1 MAKILHLLLLGLAG
15 AAIVHIAVLLLV
27 PLYSDKNAWSH
38 MEILGDAYRF
48 HHLGEQAGVV
58 SNPDPLIAQAACR
71 FDLAD
76 GPVQIATRGTP
87 PFWSLS
93 IYAPNGD
100 NLYSLNDNVSNER
113 ALDLIIADPIGMA
126 GLRANGRQNDSR
138 TILVEQNIS
147 EGAVILRAFVP
158 DASWQ
163 TQVQR
168 FFENASC
175 TTFELL

>member
-1 MAKILHLLLLGLAG
+1 MARILHLLLLGLVG
-15 AAIVHIAVLLLV
+15 AAIVHIAILLLV
-27 PLYSDKNAWSH
+27 PRYSDKNAWSH
-38 MEILGDAYRF
+38 IEALGDAYRF
-48 HHLGEQAGVV
+48 YRLDQESGVL

-76 GPVQIATRGTP
+76 GPVQIATRGAP

-100 NLYSLNDNVSNER
+100 NLYSLNDNVSTEQ
-113 ALDLIIADPIGMA
+113 ALDLIIADSVGIA
-126 GLRANGRQNDSR
+126 GLRADGRQNDSR
-138 TILVEQNIS
+138 TILVEQNIG

-158 DASWQ
+158 DASWRG
-163 TQVQR
+163 QVQH

-175 TTFELL
+175 TMFEPL